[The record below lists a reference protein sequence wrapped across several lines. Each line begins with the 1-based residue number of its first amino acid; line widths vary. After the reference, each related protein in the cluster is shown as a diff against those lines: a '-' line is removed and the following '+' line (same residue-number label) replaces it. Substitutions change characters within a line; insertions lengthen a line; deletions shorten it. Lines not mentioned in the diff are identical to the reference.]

1 MEEGEVVARVVVEKE
16 EVVVVLQVA
25 EEEVVE
31 REGVMGN
38 LE

>member
-16 EVVVVLQVA
+16 EVEVVLQVA

>member
-1 MEEGEVVARVVVEKE
+1 MEEGEVVARVVVEKG

>member
-31 REGVMGN
+31 REGVMSN